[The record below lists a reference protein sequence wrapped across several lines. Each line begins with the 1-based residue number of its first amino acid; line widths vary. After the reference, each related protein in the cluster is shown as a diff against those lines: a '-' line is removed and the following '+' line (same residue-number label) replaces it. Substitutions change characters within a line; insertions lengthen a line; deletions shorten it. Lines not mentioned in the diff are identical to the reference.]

1 MNVEVSRLIL
11 FVDDIDRMSSFYG
24 GILGLTRSPGE
35 SDEFVCFVGG
45 GCEICLH
52 SLPQQYRSD
61 GGEYPKREDTYV
73 KFVFRSDDVERDRKY
88 LVENGLRMNEII
100 RYGDIDL
107 CDGADPEGNVFQ
119 ISSR

>member
-1 MNVEVSRLIL
+1 MKAEVSRIIL
-11 FVDDIDRMSSFYG
+11 FVDDIDAMSAFYG
-24 GILGLTRSPGE
+24 GVLGLDKLPGG
-35 SDEFVCFVGG
+35 DAGFVCFAGG

-61 GGEYPKREDTYV
+61 GSVYPKREDTYV

-88 LVENGLRMNEII
+88 LVENGLRMSEIV
-100 RYGDIDL
+100 RYGEIDL
-107 CDGADPEGNVFQ
+107 CDGADPEGNIFQ